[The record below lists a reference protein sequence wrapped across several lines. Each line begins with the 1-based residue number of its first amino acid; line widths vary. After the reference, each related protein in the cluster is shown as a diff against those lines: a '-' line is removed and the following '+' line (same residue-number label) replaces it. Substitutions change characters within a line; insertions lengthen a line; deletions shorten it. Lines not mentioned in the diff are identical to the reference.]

1 LFPNIPTNKVDN
13 HFHKS
18 IISFP
23 ERLSWVWVDSPKIV
37 VGVGGFPKKSSWVW
51 MDFPKNRRGWWVD
64 SLKIIVVCLPNP
76 SEFFFVCFDLSL
88 IPPTTKKQSLSL
100 IKIVVVWVLNHKDFS
115 IENMEDPDFGFSL
128 F

>member
-1 LFPNIPTNKVDN
+1 
-13 HFHKS
+13 
-18 IISFP
+18 
-23 ERLSWVWVDSPKIV
+23 

-76 SEFFFVCFDLSL
+76 SDFFVCFDLSL

-115 IENMEDPDFGFSL
+115 IENMEDPDFGFFQKIQNRGPHS
-128 F
+128 FKYINRRR